1 MTTELK
7 PRVDGKT
14 DVIFIRPDGKKANVG
29 LTNNEIIALKDQL
42 LCECNEMTLNE
53 YQKKAKSTCEGN
65 SYSFTYLSLE
75 IYEELGEFFAKV
87 AKMVRKGNLPVNF
100 TRDDLLNLPED
111 VRLELAKECGDGLW
125 GIFVIMD
132 YFGWTANEVAAINVR
147 KLEDRQKRGVIIGN
161 GDNR

>member
-14 DVIFIRPDGKKANVG
+14 DLVFTRKDGKTANVG
-29 LTNNEIIALKDQL
+29 LTSEELMTLRDQL
-42 LCECNEMTLNE
+42 LYETNEMTLND

-87 AKMVRKGNLPVNF
+87 AKMVRKDRLPVNF
-100 TRDDLLNLPED
+100 TREDLLNLSED

-132 YFGWTANEVAAINVR
+132 YFGWTANEVASINVH